1 MIKAGTLL
9 SGHRRI
15 LAAAAILLLI
25 AAALAGFMT
34 WRDIRPLPDSL
45 TLDPADIRKVQIID
59 RNGYPLSV
67 TYQNNWNYHDYA
79 LLYEIPRLLQQA
91 FIITEDQRF
100 YQHGGVDWSARFHA
114 LWQNIRALRG
124 VRGASTIT
132 EQVVRIIHPRPR
144 TIWSRWVEGFE
155 ARRLEKK
162 FGKDKILEFYLN
174 QVPYAAQRRGV
185 VQAARYYFNRDLD
198 TLSTGEMLALAVIV
212 RAPSKLDLK
221 QGNDSTKKRVV
232 WVAKR
237 MRESG
242 IVSDVDFE
250 SVMHDDFILN
260 KPATQTQANHFVQ
273 YMYSRGISPR
283 YIQNGKLITT
293 LDSPLQATV
302 QSILDHRLKDL
313 QYRHIANGAV
323 LVVDH
328 ERGEVLAWV
337 NAGAYSPNVPGSQ
350 IDAILTPRQPG
361 STLKPFLYA
370 YALEKGWT
378 AATLIDD
385 SPLAAQVGAGQH
397 AFNNYS
403 HQNYGLLRLRDCLG
417 NSLNVPAIKAI
428 QFVGYK
434 DFLQRLHLLGFNS
447 LKQDA
452 GFYGEG
458 LALGNGEV
466 TLFELVQAYAALARH
481 GVFQPLISIS
491 NDESI
496 PPQKVYSEEVASII
510 TDILSDPKARQLE
523 FGSDNL
529 LSFPLHTAV
538 KTGTSTDY
546 CDAWAIGF
554 SHRYVVGVWMGN
566 LDRRP
571 MQGITG
577 SIGPALALRSIFAE
591 LNRREEGKALYLSP
605 RLASA
610 GICQLSGK
618 LADEDCPSL
627 IEWFIPGHIP
637 GDKCD
642 MHKKKTGADLPAA
655 HEIISAVQLEQ
666 PTPGLQLAVDPRI
679 PNDAQAF
686 PLQLPRHLP
695 VEKTQWIIDGKIA
708 GTTAHNTHR
717 FLWPLARGNHF
728 AKARVWLSGKSE
740 PLETPQVE
748 FLVK

>member
-1 MIKAGTLL
+1 MIKINALF
-9 SGHRRI
+9 SGRRRI
-15 LAAAAILLLI
+15 YAFAIAIILVI
-25 AAALAGFMT
+25 AALVGFKT
-34 WRDIRPLPDSL
+34 WYDIGPIPESL
-45 TLDPADIRKVQIID
+45 TLDPADIRKIQIRD
-59 RNGYPLSV
+59 RKGYPLSV

-79 LLYEIPRLLQQA
+79 LLHEIPKLLQQA
-91 FIITEDQRF
+91 FIITEDKRF
-100 YQHGGVDWSARFHA
+100 YQHGGVDWYARMNAIF
-114 LWQNIRALRG
+114 QNMRAFRG

-132 EQVVRIIHPRPR
+132 EQVIRIIHPRPR

-155 ARRLEKK
+155 AGLMEKR
-162 FGKDKILEFYLN
+162 FSKDKILEFYLN

-185 VQAARYYFNRDLD
+185 VQATRYYFDRDLD

-212 RAPSKLDLK
+212 RAPAKLDLK
-221 QGNDSTKKRVV
+221 PGNNRTKKRVSL
-232 WVAKR
+232 VAQRLLK
-237 MRESG
+237 SG
-242 IVSDVDFE
+242 MISNAEFE
-250 SVMHDDFILN
+250 SVIRSDLMLN
-260 KPATQTQANHFVQ
+260 KPATQAQASHFVQ
-273 YMYSRGISPR
+273 YMYNRGISDR
-283 YIQNGKLITT
+283 YIQNGKLVTT
-293 LDSPLQATV
+293 LDSSLQATV
-302 QSILDHRLKDL
+302 QSILDHRLKDI
-313 QYRHIANGAV
+313 QQRHVTNGAV

-337 NAGAYSPNVPGSQ
+337 NAGAFSPDLPGNQ

-385 SPLAAQVGAGQH
+385 SPLVGQVGAGQH

-417 NSLNVPAIKAI
+417 NSLNIPAIKTI
-428 QFVGYK
+428 QFIGYK
-434 DFLQRLHLLGFNS
+434 NFLQRLHLLGFNS

-466 TLFELVQAYAALARH
+466 TLFELVQAYAALAQR
-481 GVFQPLISIS
+481 GFYRPLSFII
-491 NDESI
+491 NDEAATV
-496 PPQKVYSEEVASII
+496 QKVYSEEVASII

-523 FGSDNL
+523 FGSGNL

-566 LDRRP
+566 LDRKP
-571 MQGITG
+571 MQIITG
-577 SIGPALALRSIFAE
+577 STGPALALRSIFAE
-591 LNRREEGKALYLSP
+591 LNRNEEGKALYLSP
-605 RLASA
+605 NLASA
-610 GICQLSGK
+610 EICQLSGK
-618 LADEDCPSL
+618 LATEDCPSL

-637 GDKCD
+637 KDKCALHKSKESQNSLSFQEIRNA
-642 MHKKKTGADLPAA
+642 MH
-655 HEIISAVQLEQ
+655 LEQ
-666 PTPGLQLAVDPRI
+666 PTPDLQLAMDPRI

-695 VEKTQWIIDGKIA
+695 IEKTHWLVDGKIA
-708 GTTAHNTHR
+708 GMTAQNIHR
-717 FLWPLARGNHF
+717 FLWPLVRGNHF
-728 AKARVWLSGKSE
+728 AKARIWIKGKDE
-740 PLETPQVE
+740 PMETPVVE